1 MRAPHSRVL
10 VGLAFAVLLNACGP
24 TSQPYR
30 GLGAKRFDRHK
41 WLDADLAQ
49 HTRSDMAAD
58 LLMQQPLVG
67 RTKAEIIDLL
77 GNPEQEP
84 HKFAE
89 YDLVYV
95 LGPDRTVTPIDFE
108 WMLIKL
114 DDQGRATRIMFA
126 SD

>member
-1 MRAPHSRVL
+1 
-10 VGLAFAVLLNACGP
+10 
-24 TSQPYR
+24 
-30 GLGAKRFDRHK
+30 
-41 WLDADLAQ
+41 
-49 HTRSDMAAD
+49 MAAD